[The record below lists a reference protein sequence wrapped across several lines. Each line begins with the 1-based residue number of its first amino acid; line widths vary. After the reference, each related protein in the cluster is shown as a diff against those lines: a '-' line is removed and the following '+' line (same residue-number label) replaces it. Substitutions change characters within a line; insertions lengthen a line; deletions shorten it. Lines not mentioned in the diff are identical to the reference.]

1 MWYKLICKDI
11 VPSGWR
17 LRHALHAVSAREA
30 SHRFSPPALALG
42 EGTVGHASGTAAE
55 RRDAVQFG
63 RGDCRH
69 IGRCRTDAQTEWQL
83 TRLKTKPK

>member
-1 MWYKLICKDI
+1 

-30 SHRFSPPALALG
+30 SHGFSPPALVLG
-42 EGTVGHASGTAAE
+42 DQTAGHASGRTAE
-55 RRDAVQFG
+55 KTCDAVQFG

-69 IGRCRTDAQTEWQL
+69 IDCCRTDVQTEWQL
-83 TRLKTKPK
+83 AHLKTKPK